1 MQVAGM
7 VAEFGLLG
15 VFTRQLCLRRI
26 VSTQACALQL
36 GSLSCLAVNGCTIL
50 SVSSH
55 HHQCRLPS
63 DGTSIAMAG
72 MLACQPLHHQA
83 LPGRQPC
90 CLVCPS
96 CSLMH
101 PHPRLCCAPDCCR
114 VPSCSTWTVMALA
127 CPAVASLSALV
138 PHMPTAYWTMGG

>member
-1 MQVAGM
+1 MAGM

-15 VFTRQLCLRRI
+15 VLTRQLRLRRI
-26 VSTQACALQL
+26 VSIQECALQL

-55 HHQCRLPS
+55 HHQCRVPS

-90 CLVCPS
+90 CLV
-96 CSLMH
+96 L
-101 PHPRLCCAPDCCR
+101 PHAPLRICTPACAVLPTTAG
-114 VPSCSTWTVMALA
+114 SQ
-127 CPAVASLSALV
+127 AVLR
-138 PHMPTAYWTMGG
+138 GQ